1 MGNHYT
7 VLVMAQGEYRG
18 GQSFL
23 PDFCGVR
30 TIFTVVVSATVLA
43 MVLALAATDRLH
55 AFWEDFSIGAL
66 YVQWIGLMA
75 AAFICLLRRWL
86 GRLDHGKAGLAA
98 WLLIMLAALLV
109 GLMTGHLVPVE
120 YLAGVSRE
128 DLLIRTLGISG
139 ILGALILRYLY
150 ENHQQKQKEL
160 AESRARFQALQ
171 ARIRP
176 HFLFNSLNTVVS
188 LIPEDP
194 RRAEEVLQDLAD
206 LFRASLGDE
215 SRMSSVGRELELTR
229 QYLEV
234 EKQRLGPRLRVSWSL
249 EALPEDAP
257 MPALLLQPLV
267 ENAVYHGIEPAV
279 EGGEICIFGR
289 FRNGIVALTV
299 SNTLADE
306 KGESHRQGNHMALEN
321 IRQRLAMRFGEQ
333 AGMHTGM
340 VEDRYQVRIWFPM
353 AGERKT

>member
-1 MGNHYT
+1 
-7 VLVMAQGEYRG
+7 MAQVEYRTE
-18 GQSFL
+18 QSFL

-30 TIFTVVVSATVLA
+30 TLFAVVVSTTVLA
-43 MVLALAATDRLH
+43 MVLALAATDHLQ
-55 AFWEDFSIGAL
+55 AFWENFSMGAL

-75 AAFICLLRRWL
+75 ATFICVLRRWL
-86 GRLDHGKAGLAA
+86 GKLSHGRAGLVA

-109 GLMTGHLVPVE
+109 SLIAGHLIPME
-120 YLAGVSRE
+120 YFPGVSLG
-128 DLLIRTLGISG
+128 DLMIRTLGISG

-176 HFLFNSLNTVVS
+176 HFLFNSLNTVIS
-188 LIPEDP
+188 LIPQHP
-194 RRAEEVLQDLAD
+194 GQAEEVLQDLAD

-215 SRMSSVGRELELTR
+215 SRMSSVGREMELTR
-229 QYLEV
+229 QYLAV
-234 EKQRLGPRLRVSWSL
+234 EQQRLGSRLRITWSL
-249 EALPEDAP
+249 EDLPEDAP

-279 EGGEICIFGR
+279 HGGEICIFGR
-289 FRNGIVALTV
+289 YRNNVVALTV
-299 SNTLADE
+299 SNTLAEQDA
-306 KGESHRQGNHMALEN
+306 GVHRQGNHMALEN
-321 IRQRLAMRFGEQ
+321 IRQRLAVRFGEE

-340 VEDRYQVRIWFPM
+340 VEDRYQVRIWFPVK
-353 AGERKT
+353 GEKDA